1 MNKKNHKT
9 LLITGGAGFIGRN
22 IIEQLGHVHD
32 IIAPTRDELDL
43 TNTEAVFAFLKK
55 HPADVVIHAANIGGT
70 RKQQHVFGI
79 THTNL
84 KMFFNIIRAKKFF
97 TRLINLGSG
106 AEYGKQFPI
115 VNVSEDDF
123 KTHVPDDEYGLYKY
137 VCAEY
142 AAKVDYITHVRL
154 FGVFGKYED
163 IQIRFISNAICKAL
177 LDMPITIRQ
186 NVVFDYI
193 FVDDLV
199 RILDMFARHKPKETF
214 FNTGRGESV
223 DLRTIAK
230 KVLRETGAK
239 VPILVATPGRAK
251 EYTCT
256 TARLKK
262 TLKGFTYTPLDIAI
276 AKLVAYYKSILPTI
290 DKGLLARDV

>member
-1 MNKKNHKT
+1 MKIF
-9 LLITGGAGFIGRN
+9 LTGGAGFIGKN
-22 IIEQLGHVHD
+22 IIEQLGKVHE
-32 IIAPTRDELDL
+32 IIAPTREELDL
-43 TNTEAVFAFLKK
+43 TNSEAVFTFLKK
-55 HPADVVIHAANIGGT
+55 HPVDVVIHAANIGGT

-84 KMFFNIIRAKKFF
+84 KMFFNIIRAKPFF
-97 TRLINLGSG
+97 KRMITLGSG
-106 AEYGKQFPI
+106 AEYGKQHPI
-115 VNVSEDDF
+115 MNVNENNFS
-123 KTHVPDDEYGLYKY
+123 THVPDDEYGLYKY

-142 AAKVDYITHVRL
+142 ASKVDYITHVRL

-177 LDMPITIRQ
+177 SGMPITIRQ

-199 RILDMFARHKPKETF
+199 RILDAFVRRKPKEIF
-214 FNTGRGESV
+214 FNTGRGEGV

-230 KVLRETGAK
+230 KVIHEVGTK
-239 VPILVATPGRAK
+239 VPVLVQTPGRAK
-251 EYTCT
+251 EYTCS

-262 TLKGFTYTPLDIAI
+262 TLTHFSYTPLDIAI
-276 AKLVAYYKSILPTI
+276 AKLVAYYQTILPTI
-290 DKGLLARDV
+290 DRELLTRDI

>member
-1 MNKKNHKT
+1 MKIF
-9 LLITGGAGFIGRN
+9 LTGGSGFIGKN
-22 IIEQLGHVHD
+22 IIEQLGHAHD
-32 IIAPTRDELDL
+32 IVAPSREELDL
-43 TNTEAVFAFLKK
+43 TNGDAVFAFLKK
-55 HPADVVIHAANIGGT
+55 HPVDVVIHAANIGGT

-84 KMFFNIIRAKKFF
+84 KMFFNIVRAKPFF
-97 TRLINLGSG
+97 TRMITLGSG
-106 AEYGKQFPI
+106 AEYDKQYPLTDVKESDFGK
-115 VNVSEDDF
+115 
-123 KTHVPDDEYGLYKY
+123 HVPNDEYGLYKY

-142 AAKVDYITHVRL
+142 ASKVDFITHLRM
-154 FGVFGKYED
+154 FAVFGKYED

-177 LDMPITIRQ
+177 LGMPITIRQ
-186 NVVFDYI
+186 NALYDYL

-199 RILDMFARHKPKETF
+199 RILDAFARHKPKETF

-239 VPILVATPGRAK
+239 VPVLVQTPGRAK
-251 EYTCT
+251 EYTCS

-262 TLKGFTYTPLDIAI
+262 ALKRFSYTPFDIAI
-276 AKLVAYYKSILPTI
+276 AKLTAYYKSILPTI
-290 DKGLLARDV
+290 DRELLARDV

>member
-1 MNKKNHKT
+1 MKIF
-9 LLITGGAGFIGRN
+9 LTGGAGFIGRN
-22 IIEQLGHVHD
+22 IIEQLGRVHE

-43 TNTEAVFAFLKK
+43 TNSEAVYAFLKK
-55 HPADVVIHAANIGGT
+55 HPVDVVIHAANIGGT

-84 KMFFNIIRAKKFF
+84 KMFFNIIRAKPFF
-97 TRLINLGSG
+97 KRIITLGSG
-106 AEYGKQFPI
+106 AEYGKQYPI
-115 VNVSEDDF
+115 VNIREDDF
-123 KTHVPDDEYGLYKY
+123 GAHVPDDEYGLYKY

-142 AAKVDYITHVRL
+142 ASKVNYITHVRL

-163 IQIRFISNAICKAL
+163 IQLRFISNAICKAL
-177 LDMPITIRQ
+177 MGMPITIRQ
-186 NVVFDYI
+186 NIVFDYI

-199 RILDMFARHKPKETF
+199 RILDAFARHKPKEIF
-214 FNTGRGESV
+214 FNTGRGEAV

-239 VPILVATPGRAK
+239 VPVLVQTPGRAK
-251 EYTCT
+251 EYTCS

-262 TLKGFTYTPLDIAI
+262 TLKEFTYTPLDIAI
-276 AKLVAYYKSILPTI
+276 AKLAAYYKSILPTI
-290 DKGLLARDV
+290 DRELLMRDI